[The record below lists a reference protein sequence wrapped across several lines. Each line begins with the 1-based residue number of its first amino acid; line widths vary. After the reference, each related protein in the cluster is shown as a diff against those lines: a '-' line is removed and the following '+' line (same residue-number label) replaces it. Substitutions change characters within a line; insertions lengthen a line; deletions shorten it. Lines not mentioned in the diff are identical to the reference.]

1 MTRFKFMFVTLLI
14 LLMCGGLLITVV
26 HAEDLGSSKKI
37 VMFHEKVTWGEIKAY
52 AQEWQSAGVSVVME
66 LPFINA
72 LVLSVPTDISS
83 AELAADPRVATVED
97 NQPVQIQAVN
107 AAADGGAGDGGA
119 GDGGAGDG
127 GAGDGGAGDGG
138 AGDGGAGDGGAG
150 DGGAGDGGAGD
161 GGAVNSS
168 PSWSFIKPIFEPS
181 EHHRPWGVL
190 KLYGQLRDPG
200 LLTDELDPNGVP
212 MVIRIALRE
221 MTRKKTRK
229 KIRVAILDTGVD
241 FTHPSLAGKIKGG
254 FDFITL
260 TPGLPQDDNGHGTHI
275 AGTLCARLEDDPFGL
290 APPIELYSVKILDKY
305 AMGNLDNIILGLTWA
320 LDNKIDVVNMSIGYR
335 EDSPAV
341 RLAIKKAY
349 EAGLIMVAAAGNHSN
364 WDDPSP
370 VAAGDGGAGDG
381 GAGDGGAGDGGA
393 GDGGAGDGGAGDGG
407 AGDGGAGDGG
417 AGDGGAGD
425 GSAASDQQSELP
437 WYSVM
442 YPARYSEVI
451 AVGASNS
458 FGEMTKFTN
467 YSAELDLTAPGTNI
481 VSTNVWSWGGFG
493 VCSGT
498 SMATPHVTGA
508 VAMMLALDSQL
519 SAQEVASILK
529 HTSEQGDLNLIG
541 ALKKVWKRAFRKARR
556 IKEKKIRLGR

>member
-138 AGDGGAGDGGAG
+138 AGDGGA
-150 DGGAGDGGAGD
+150 
-161 GGAVNSS
+161 VNSS

-200 LLTDELDPNGVP
+200 LLTDEFDPNGVP
-212 MVIRIALRE
+212 MVIRIALR
-221 MTRKKTRK
+221 KKTLK

-275 AGTLCARLEDDPFGL
+275 AGTLSARLEDDPFGL
-290 APPIELYSVKILDKY
+290 VPPIELYSVKILDKY

-370 VAAGDGGAGDG
+370 VA
-381 GAGDGGAGDGGA
+381 AGDGGA

-541 ALKKVWKRAFRKARR
+541 ALKKVWKRAFGKAWR
-556 IKEKKIRLGR
+556 IKGLENKKKKIRLGR